1 MVKIALICEG
11 ISESEILTFLISKY
25 IGTGNVKVTT
35 VQPETSSGK
44 QSGFGGWL
52 QVLNYCNDTKLTDN
66 LTFNDFIV
74 IQIDTDT
81 CTQINYDVNPY
92 DVNNNRISDA
102 ELYTKVTN
110 RLKQNLSAELLQKY
124 SDKIIFAIC
133 INETECWL
141 LPLFYAN
148 EPKKRCATT
157 NCVYILNQKLKQQ
170 NISPIPDKDKN
181 NTEARRSYQ
190 SILKMLK
197 KKKDIADISQY
208 NYGFKMFVEQ
218 LDTINI

>member
-1 MVKIALICEG
+1 MIKVALICEG
-11 ISESEILTFLISKY
+11 ISESNMLTSLISKY
-25 IGTGNVKVTT
+25 LGTENVKVTT
-35 VQPETSSGK
+35 VQPEISSGK

-52 QVLNYCNDTKLTDN
+52 QVLNFCNDTKLNEN
-66 LTFNDFIV
+66 LIFNDFIV
-74 IQIDTDT
+74 IQIDTDA
-81 CTQINYDVNPY
+81 CIEKNYDVNPY
-92 DVNNNRISDA
+92 DENNNRISDE
-102 ELYTKVTN
+102 ELYAKVTE
-110 RLKQNLSAELLQKY
+110 RLKNNLSAEFLQKH
-124 SDKIIFAIC
+124 SDKIIFAVC

-181 NTEARRSYQ
+181 STEARHAYQ

-197 KKKDIADISQY
+197 KKKDIMDISKH

-218 LDTINI
+218 LDTINA